1 VLELDMLFPMPD
13 REPEF
18 LRARFAAEV
27 CHGMNSKKGSV
38 ESTHKFEVKVS
49 SD

>member
-1 VLELDMLFPMPD
+1 MLFPIPD
-13 REPEF
+13 REPQF

-27 CHGMNSKKGSV
+27 CHGMNSKFEKGSV